1 MDTFDRPAA
10 GIQRVKRSFWLI
22 FSMHVVFILL
32 SVLFIFRG
40 ESFAWITAILSLF
53 QALLCLYIIN
63 GIEKVGLAA
72 YQRFDDGISERLLTA
87 ASIVAVIGFLII
99 AAILHL
105 DLSEVRTIV
114 SLVISL
120 MYVQSSVSLLRIC
133 FCFFLYIRGT
143 SKKWHD
149 DAAATKKKENC
160 LPKITPRQWS
170 SSPSHPSFLLPC
182 GCSPK
187 NFSIVTGLLAIM
199 VNFYAQ
205 SYRTTASANLIPTA
219 TYRVVE
225 PPRCFTN
232 CRTALA

>member
-1 MDTFDRPAA
+1 MDAFDRPAA
-10 GIQRVKRSFWLI
+10 SIQRVKRSFWLI

-40 ESFAWITAILSLF
+40 EPFAWITAILSLC

-143 SKKWHD
+143 SKK
-149 DAAATKKKENC
+149 
-160 LPKITPRQWS
+160 
-170 SSPSHPSFLLPC
+170 
-182 GCSPK
+182 
-187 NFSIVTGLLAIM
+187 
-199 VNFYAQ
+199 
-205 SYRTTASANLIPTA
+205 
-219 TYRVVE
+219 
-225 PPRCFTN
+225 
-232 CRTALA
+232 

>member
-1 MDTFDRPAA
+1 
-10 GIQRVKRSFWLI
+10 
-22 FSMHVVFILL
+22 MHVVFILL

-40 ESFAWITAILSLF
+40 ESFAWITAILSLC

-143 SKKWHD
+143 SKK
-149 DAAATKKKENC
+149 
-160 LPKITPRQWS
+160 
-170 SSPSHPSFLLPC
+170 
-182 GCSPK
+182 
-187 NFSIVTGLLAIM
+187 
-199 VNFYAQ
+199 
-205 SYRTTASANLIPTA
+205 
-219 TYRVVE
+219 
-225 PPRCFTN
+225 
-232 CRTALA
+232 